1 MEDGLEDMT
10 TWTICPILSPSNCR
24 LSSNPIHQG
33 VHQSLA
39 KTCRPLPT
47 KGAVLQL
54 FQREAGLLDFRSF
67 FYTFYPV
74 VPFRFLR
81 LT

>member
-1 MEDGLEDMT
+1 MEDGPEDMT
-10 TWTICPILSPSNCR
+10 TWTICPILSPTDCG

-33 VHQSLA
+33 VHQSPA

-54 FQREAGLLDFRSF
+54 SQREAGLLDFRSF
-67 FYTFYPV
+67 FYIFYLD
-74 VPFRFLR
+74 VPSRFPR